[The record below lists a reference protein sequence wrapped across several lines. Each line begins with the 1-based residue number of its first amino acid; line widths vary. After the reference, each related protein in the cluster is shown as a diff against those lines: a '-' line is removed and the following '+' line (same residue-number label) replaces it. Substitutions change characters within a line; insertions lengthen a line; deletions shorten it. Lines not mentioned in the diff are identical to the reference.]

1 MSLFTETR
9 EAAMDA
15 TFAIHTPESAPE
27 MAADGLR
34 TLQSTVGLIPNL
46 AATMAESPA
55 LLNGFLALRE
65 LYAQTGF
72 TGGEVQV
79 LSLTAAYENDCAW
92 CVAFHTAM
100 ALKEGVDRDA
110 IDALRRGTA
119 PTDER
124 LAALSGFA
132 RAMVRNRG
140 AVDAPALQAFH
151 AAGYSKRQALDV
163 VMGMAFSL
171 MANYAG
177 HLTRPPLDGFLATHA
192 WTR

>member
-1 MSLFTETR
+1 MSYTIQTL
-9 EAAMDA
+9 
-15 TFAIHTPESAPE
+15 ESAPE
-27 MAADGLR
+27 MAADALR

-65 LYAQTGF
+65 LYAKTGF
-72 TGGEVQV
+72 SAGEVQV

-100 ALKEGVDRDA
+100 ALKEGVDRHA
-110 IDALRRGTA
+110 IDALRRGAA
-119 PTDER
+119 PTDGR
-124 LAALSGFA
+124 LDALSSFA

-140 AVDAPALQAFH
+140 DIETPTLQAFFT
-151 AAGYSKRQALDV
+151 AGYSKRQALDV
-163 VMGMAFSL
+163 VMGMAFSV
-171 MANYAG
+171 MANYAS
-177 HLTRPPLDGFLATHA
+177 HLTRPPLDSFLATHV